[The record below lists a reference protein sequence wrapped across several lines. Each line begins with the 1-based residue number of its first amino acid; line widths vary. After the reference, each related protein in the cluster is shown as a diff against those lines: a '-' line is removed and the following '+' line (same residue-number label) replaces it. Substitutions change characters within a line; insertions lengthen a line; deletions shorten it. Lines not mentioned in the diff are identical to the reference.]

1 VRRAQLAAL
10 GLCALA
16 WAACGRA
23 SPPPEPRF
31 PWELVRGMLDAAPEE
46 AQGRLLERFP
56 DSRREEGSFSRYQVL
71 GSEVL
76 DEVTLF
82 RDIRSGR
89 VLGGARGPDLGA
101 PLGGRGG
108 RRGPA
113 GAAPSASARRGPLRA
128 ADDHGGG
135 GPRASRRA
143 LSAGENFVPGARVE
157 ATAVARGARHARA
170 QEEER
175 DGSFSAAGAPAW
187 AGVGLVGPSLGA

>member
-1 VRRAQLAAL
+1 MRRAQLAAL

-89 VLGGARGPDLGA
+89 VNAVIVKYKADLSPQDRGAALEELGVPTLARRLEGEEVVEA
-101 PLGGRGG
+101 PLG
-108 RRGPA
+108 
-113 GAAPSASARRGPLRA
+113 PLQVR
-128 ADDHGGG
+128 
-135 GPRASRRA
+135 
-143 LSAGENFVPGARVE
+143 
-157 ATAVARGARHARA
+157 ARGADRFGRLTITV
-170 QEEER
+170 E
-175 DGSFSAAGAPAW
+175 AAPEPAAAP
-187 AGVGLVGPSLGA
+187 